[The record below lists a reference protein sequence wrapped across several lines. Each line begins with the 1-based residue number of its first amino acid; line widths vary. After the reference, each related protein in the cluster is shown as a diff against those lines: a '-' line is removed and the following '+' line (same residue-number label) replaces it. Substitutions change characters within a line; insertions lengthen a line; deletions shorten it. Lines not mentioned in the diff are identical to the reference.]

1 MKHIDFTT
9 LRVLVLIADTGSLSA
24 AARQYALTLAAIS
37 KRLLDAEA
45 LLGVTLFERT
55 SKGVTATDAGR
66 MLIAHARQLLY
77 ESDRMLANLSGFRTG
92 EIGAVRVG
100 ANTSAMT
107 QLLPEELSRF
117 AHEHPAI
124 RLDLAELP
132 SNEIVARLADGR
144 LDIGVFSANAIHKG
158 LEVRP
163 YFKNRLCIVARA
175 TSSLARRRSVAFAS
189 VLSHPL
195 VALESDSALMH
206 LLHREA
212 RDQPLRVAVQVR
224 SFDVVCRFVQAGIGI
239 AVLPQRSAK
248 LYAKSMNLAIIP
260 MTDAWSEYA
269 LLVGTRSVE
278 TLNAASRLL
287 FQSMARSHVLR
298 RS

>member
-92 EIGAVRVG
+92 ETGAVRVG

-107 QLLPEELSRF
+107 QFLPEELSRF

-132 SNEIVARLADGR
+132 SDEIVARLADGR

-298 RS
+298 RG